1 MEMSDYTKFTGGSK
15 MISKYLKL
23 IAVIMSCF
31 TGFACASLTD
41 EQCYQIKQAQAA
53 NADRL
58 AQVSMTSSNTID
70 LHFAFG
76 ALWLNRQLPEANRR
90 LRAAYQT
97 FLDNAHSSTMTPE
110 VAQTVKWQMR
120 TWLRIYYLFCDTSSF
135 YPNRLEHSTQN
146 LLEELFWNYGVNKS
160 KIRRADTKYIWVIQ
174 GSENHDMM
182 DLGNAF
188 LALQAVKNLPKY
200 RDRKLPDGFTAQQHY
215 HAWNTYYKLY
225 CEQRAKYGLYVEVFS
240 PTYGKYF
247 IPELTNIFDFAE
259 DPVLRH
265 KMDMLL
271 QLTWADWAVGQLDGI
286 RGGGRTRVKGDYEW
300 RGTTDSWYLMSR
312 ILLNQGAWFDLPPA
326 APIIGYP
333 YVLATSR
340 FRLNDVVIDLAL
352 STPERGNFTYISR
365 RPGKMTY
372 SPDRP
377 PLEDGCWYDMDAK
390 DPRFVR
396 YDNCTPDYV
405 MGCFFVD
412 PTLGTCFRVDQ
423 YSDKESPCSY
433 AAISSQNR
441 QQGIIFGT
449 DSDARVYPMCLAKM
463 DADHK
468 RINYNQ
474 HLAVQH
480 KNVMIVQKNHKIE
493 GSGDLA
499 MRIFFYKGLKPQLI
513 EREGWFLTR
522 QAGAYLAV
530 KAFSRKEGSAAC
542 GSSWDDDTWLRLDDD
557 YAPVV
562 FVAGRTSD
570 FDSLDKFTAYVLSHQ
585 AKVKGNVLTYCF
597 TDPDNQPTILTMPLS
612 ADPPL
617 PTINGVPIDLHPKM
631 VFDCPYIQST
641 AGSGLVTIRK
651 GDRKLI
657 LDFNN

>member
-1 MEMSDYTKFTGGSK
+1 MTSK
-15 MISKYLKL
+15 DLKL
-23 IAVIMSCF
+23 IAVIMLCF
-31 TGFACASLTD
+31 TGLACASLTN
-41 EQCYQIKQAQAA
+41 EQCHQINQTQAV

-58 AQVSMTSSNTID
+58 AQTSMTSPETID

-76 ALWLNRQLPEANRR
+76 ALWLNQQLPEANRR
-90 LRAAYQT
+90 LRAAYQA
-97 FLDNAHSSTMTPE
+97 FLDNAHSPTMTPE

-120 TWLRIYYLFCDTSSF
+120 TWLRIYYLFCDTSTF
-135 YPNRLEHSTQN
+135 YPNRLDRSTQDF
-146 LLEELFWNYGVNKS
+146 LEELFWNYGASKS
-160 KIRRADTKYIWVIQ
+160 KISRADTKYIWVIQ

-182 DLGNAF
+182 DISNAF

-200 RDRKLPDGFTAQQHY
+200 RDRKLPDGYTAQQHY
-215 HAWNTYYKLY
+215 DGWNTYYKLY
-225 CEQRAKYGLYVEVFS
+225 CEQRAQYGLYVEVFS

-247 IPELTNIFDFAE
+247 IPELTNIFDFAD

-286 RGGGRTRVKGDYEW
+286 RGGGRTRVKGHCEW
-300 RGTTDSWYLMSR
+300 RGVSDSWYLMSR
-312 ILLNQGAWFDLPPA
+312 ILLNQGAWFDSPPT

-340 FRLNDVVIDLAL
+340 FRLNDVVLDLAL
-352 STPERGNFTYISR
+352 STPERGSFGYISW

-372 SPDRP
+372 APTRP

-390 DPRFVR
+390 NPRFVR
-396 YDNCTPDYV
+396 YDYCTPDYV

-423 YSDKESPCSY
+423 STAKESSHSY

-441 QQGIIFGT
+441 QQGIIFSTGT
-449 DSDARVYPMCLAKM
+449 DARVYSMCLAEM
-463 DADHK
+463 DADKK

-480 KNVMIVQKNHKIE
+480 KNVMIVQKNHKID

-513 EREGWFLTR
+513 EKDGWFLTR

-530 KAFSRKEGSAAC
+530 KAFSRKESSSAC

-562 FVAGRTSD
+562 FVAGRSAD
-570 FDSLDKFTAYVLSHQ
+570 YDSLEKFTAYVLSHQ
-585 AKVKGNVLTYCF
+585 VKVKDTVLTYSF
-597 TDPDNQPTILTMPLS
+597 TDPDHQQTILAMPLG
-612 ADPPL
+612 DEPHL
-617 PTINGVPIDLHPKM
+617 PTVNGTPIDLHPKM

-641 AGSGLVTIRK
+641 AGSGVVTICK